1 MTHQASCRLI
11 LYWTRLRHGST
22 FYNRSVRLVPSFRLL
37 PLVLAFSLSLSAGA
51 EEPAAKG
58 RKIVM
63 ESLAALGGEHF
74 LQIKDRI
81 EEGRAYSF
89 FNEKLSGL
97 SKAKIYVRYL
107 VAPEPPVVA
116 FQGQRE
122 RQVFGK
128 DETAYVLFDEKQGYN
143 VSYRGA
149 KPYTIAD
156 YEKYR
161 ESLLHNV
168 LYIFR
173 MRLRE
178 PGMTFES
185 RGTEMYNNVPVDSVA
200 IIDSDNRSVT
210 VYFDQ
215 STHLPVRQMWFR
227 RNAISKERDEEVTVF
242 SKFRDSGGVLWP
254 WVIQRERNGERIYEM
269 FSESVTFNTGVTD
282 EKFTLPANIK
292 IIEGARVT
300 PGRKP

>member
-1 MTHQASCRLI
+1 MGTTPRRQRCWKLGQGS
-11 LYWTRLRHGST
+11 LRAD
-22 FYNRSVRLVPSFRLL
+22 YNRIVTLAACLRIL
-37 PLVLAFSLSLSAGA
+37 PLTMALSVTFPTRA
-51 EEPAAKG
+51 EEPAVKG

-63 ESLAALGGEHF
+63 DSLAVLGGDRF
-74 LQIKDRI
+74 LQMTDRI

-149 KPYTIAD
+149 KPYTSVD
-156 YEKYR
+156 YERYR

-173 MRLRE
+173 MRTRE

-185 RGTEMYNNVPVDSVA
+185 RGTEMYNNVPVDSVD
-200 IIDSDNRSVT
+200 IVDSDNRTVT
-210 VYFDQ
+210 VYFEQ

-269 FSESVTFNTGVTD
+269 FSESVSINTGVTD
-282 EKFTLPANIK
+282 EKFTLPASTK

-300 PGRKP
+300 PGRKN

>member
-1 MTHQASCRLI
+1 VRLAPAFRI
-11 LYWTRLRHGST
+11 LLALVALCPVPRLR
-22 FYNRSVRLVPSFRLL
+22 
-37 PLVLAFSLSLSAGA
+37 ADD
-51 EEPAAKG
+51 PAAKG
-58 RKIVM
+58 RAIVM
-63 ESLAALGGEHF
+63 GSLAALGGDAF
-74 LQIKDRI
+74 LHMTDRI

-89 FNEKLSGL
+89 FNEQLSGL

-107 VAPEPPVVA
+107 IAPEPPVVA

-149 KPYTIAD
+149 KPFNAAD

-173 MRLRE
+173 MRVSE

-185 RGTEMYNNVPVDSVA
+185 RGTEIYNNVPVDSVD
-200 IIDSDNRSVT
+200 ITDSDNRVVT
-210 VYFDQ
+210 VYFEQ
-215 STHLPVRQMWFR
+215 STHYPVRQKWFR
-227 RNAISKERDEEVTVF
+227 RNAVSKEKDEEVTIF
-242 SKFRDSGGVLWP
+242 SKYRETNGVFWP

-269 FSESVTFNTGVTD
+269 FSESVSFNTGVTD
-282 EKFTLPANIK
+282 EKFMLPASTK
-292 IIEGARVT
+292 IIEGT
-300 PGRKP
+300 PVSPSRKK